1 MAGNVFGRALRLITF
16 GESHGAAV
24 GGVLEGLPSG
34 VTIDEAFLA
43 EQMARRQPGQAP
55 HATSRKEP
63 DRVELLSGISNGIST
78 GTPIGFIIANRDA
91 RPSDYTHLETVLRPG
106 HGDFTYLQKYGLRHA
121 SGGGRASARETSARV
136 AAGALAQM
144 FLTAHGI
151 RIRGWVSGIGPI
163 AGPHAEV
170 LKKMEDGEALHENI
184 FRFPHPALLAEV
196 EALLEDARLKG
207 DTVGGTITCCAT
219 GVPAGLGEPV
229 FDKLEALL
237 AQAMLSINATRAF
250 EMGEGFASCALRGSE
265 VNDLFETDDHGNI
278 RTQTNRSGGVQAGI
292 SNGMPVWFR
301 VGFKPVSTLQLTQP
315 TVTTGGEPAEVVG
328 KGRHDVCVV
337 PRAVP
342 IVEAMTALVLAD
354 LLLQQRTN
362 RA

>member
-1 MAGNVFGRALRLITF
+1 MRLITF

-265 VNDLFETDDHGNI
+265 VNDLFETDAQGNI

>member
-1 MAGNVFGRALRLITF
+1 MRLITF

-78 GTPIGFIIANRDA
+78 GTSIGFIIANRDA

-106 HGDFTYLQKYGLRHA
+106 HGDFTYLQKYGVRHT
-121 SGGGRASARETSARV
+121 SGGGRASARETAARV

-170 LKKMEDGEALHENI
+170 LKKMEEGEALHENI

-219 GVPAGLGEPV
+219 GVPTGLGEPV

-265 VNDLFETDDHGNI
+265 VNDLFETDAQGNI

>member
-16 GESHGAAV
+16 GESHGAAM

-78 GTPIGFIIANRDA
+78 GTPIGFLIANRDA
-91 RPSDYTHLETVLRPG
+91 RPTDYTHLESVLRPG

-121 SGGGRASARETSARV
+121 SGGGRASARETSVRV
-136 AAGALAQM
+136 AAGAIAQM
-144 FLTAHGI
+144 FLALHAM
-151 RIRGWVSGIGPI
+151 RIRAWVSSIGTL
-163 AGPHAEV
+163 AGSDADV
-170 LKKMEDGEALHENI
+170 LRRVEREETLTENI
-184 FRFPHPALLAEV
+184 FRFPHPELLPEV
-196 EALLEDARLKG
+196 EAMLEEARLKG
-207 DTVGGTITCCAT
+207 DTLGGTITCCAT
-219 GVPAGLGEPV
+219 GVPPGLGEPV

-237 AQAMLSINATRAF
+237 AQAMMSINATRAF
-250 EMGEGFASCALRGSE
+250 EMGEGFASCTRRGSE
-265 VNDLFETDDHGNI
+265 VNDLFETDANGTI